1 MAYNG
6 GKLLRFK
13 EVDIAKVFKK
23 LNEVRGQL
31 YRKQREGGGGG
42 GLVVKLLRRQ
52 CLLKGL
58 HCRVKNLGTGERSM

>member
-1 MAYNG
+1 MGYSG
-6 GKLLRFK
+6 GKLLRCK
-13 EVDIAKVFKK
+13 GVDIAKVFKK

-31 YRKQREGGGGG
+31 CRKQREGGGGG
-42 GLVVKLLRRQ
+42 LLVKLLRRQ